1 MKQLPMTP
9 ALSALIT
16 GAVGVDVDTSK
27 LSVFETI
34 ALNTLPL
41 PGKTGT
47 LFEGAVVEP
56 ITLLQ
61 MVDSVNAGNHLPLI
75 ADHELMGAPKGR
87 AFHAGL
93 NYGEDGVEMR
103 QLFYLDE
110 TEADLIS
117 KLDAGSLDEVS
128 VSFLSTQFLCSACG
142 FDYMGDEST
151 QDNIWDRTC
160 GNGHVIG
167 TDGVH
172 GRMVG
177 LNQFIELSLVAR
189 GAADKPKIV
198 GKSASKL
205 APETTLRLA
214 AKGFEPNALVVQ
226 ASRGKEFT
234 MDTAKLVADF
244 ATASASVATLTL
256 EKGQAETRATALEAD
271 LTTARTRVGE
281 LETELAAEKAK
292 APEGADENAAVL
304 AERDEAVELMQGQ
317 LNTLLTATGKPK
329 LEGDAL
335 PSKVADLKAQIST
348 LTADLTAI
356 LPVGGK
362 SQSAAGNDEDGAKL
376 GYKPSDAFGL
386 RK

>member
-1 MKQLPMTP
+1 MKQLPMNP

-16 GAVGVDVDTSK
+16 NAVGPDVDTSK
-27 LSVFETI
+27 LAVFETI

-41 PGKTGT
+41 PGKVGS

-93 NYGEDGVEMR
+93 DYTNDGVEMR

-110 TEADLIS
+110 TEADLIA
-117 KLDAGSLDEVS
+117 KLNAGSLDEVS
-128 VSFLSTQFLCSACG
+128 VAFLSTQFLCSACG
-142 FDYMGDEST
+142 FDYMEEGDVT
-151 QDNIWDRTC
+151 NIQTRTC
-160 GNGHVIG
+160 GNDHTIG
-167 TDGVH
+167 TDGVY

-198 GKSASKL
+198 GPSASKL

-214 AKGFEPNALVVQ
+214 AKGFEPHALVVQ
-226 ASRGKEFT
+226 ASRGKDMI

-244 ATASASVATLTL
+244 ATATASVATLTL
-256 EKGQAETRATALEAD
+256 EKTQAEGRATTLSTDLDAARARVVELEA
-271 LTTARTRVGE
+271 
-281 LETELAAEKAK
+281 ELAEAK
-292 APEGADENAAVL
+292 TTNPAGFDEIKG
-304 AERDEAVELMQGQ
+304 EHTEAVATLQAQ
-317 LNTLLTATGKPK
+317 VNNLLTATGQPK

-335 PSKVADLKAQIST
+335 PTKVADLTAKVTELNSN
-348 LTADLTAI
+348 LTALI
-356 LPVGGK
+356 PVGGL
-362 SQSAAGNDEDGAKL
+362 SQSAKDATSEAPSGANL
-376 GYKPSDAFGL
+376 GAAFSL

>member
-16 GAVGVDVDTSK
+16 GAVGEDVDTSK

-41 PGKTGT
+41 PGKQGS

-61 MVDSVNAGNHLPLI
+61 MVDSVNSGNHLPLI
-75 ADHELMGAPKGR
+75 ADHEMMGAPKGR

-93 NYGEDGVEMR
+93 NYGDDGVEMR

-110 TEADLIS
+110 TEGALIS

-142 FDYMGDEST
+142 FDYMEEGDS
-151 QDNIWDRTC
+151 DNVFTRTC
-160 GNGHVIG
+160 GNGHEIG

-214 AKGFEPNALVVQ
+214 AKGFEPHALVVQ
-226 ASRGKEFT
+226 ASRGKEMT

-244 ATASASVATLTL
+244 ATATASVATLTL
-256 EKGQAETRATALEAD
+256 EKGQAETRASTLEAD
-271 LTTARTRVGE
+271 LATARTRVGE

-292 APEGADENAAVL
+292 QPEGADEAAAVL
-304 AERDEAVELMQGQ
+304 TERDEAVELMQGQ
-317 LNTLLTATGKPK
+317 LNNLLVATGKPK

-335 PSKVADLKAQIST
+335 PAKVADLKAQIT
-348 LTADLTAI
+348 AVTADLTAI
-356 LPVGGK
+356 LPVDGVSKG
-362 SQSAAGNDEDGAKL
+362 AAGDDKGEAKL
-376 GYKPSDAFGL
+376 GFNLADAFGL